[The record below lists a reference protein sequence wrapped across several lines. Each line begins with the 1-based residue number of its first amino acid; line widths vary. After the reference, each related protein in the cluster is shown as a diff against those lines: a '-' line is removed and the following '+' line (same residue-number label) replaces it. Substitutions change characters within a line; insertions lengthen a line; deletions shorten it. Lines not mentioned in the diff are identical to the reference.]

1 MNAFGSP
8 LGKIEDNDGTSG
20 DHNGC
25 KISLE
30 LERLL
35 EPRQIE
41 VFCEFN
47 RGKKQERDGMPLG
60 RHASTTTVAALKA
73 DPSNSLLQAPPGL
86 KSLVMA
92 LDPLGH
98 VIHEFHDYHE
108 CLQQALR
115 TLQNELHL
123 RLQVVYVHEGDMCE
137 HTKEGHGC
145 RTKNCVRRNPGG
157 CPQKMCHRRNCL

>member
-47 RGKKQERDGMPLG
+47 RGKKTR
-60 RHASTTTVAALKA
+60 A
-73 DPSNSLLQAPPGL
+73 
-86 KSLVMA
+86 
-92 LDPLGH
+92 
-98 VIHEFHDYHE
+98 
-108 CLQQALR
+108 
-115 TLQNELHL
+115 
-123 RLQVVYVHEGDMCE
+123 
-137 HTKEGHGC
+137 
-145 RTKNCVRRNPGG
+145 
-157 CPQKMCHRRNCL
+157 